1 MTETT
6 NADEAEQSLLGAILL
21 SNGRALEDITLTPD
35 DFASPRNAAAYTL
48 MRELWS
54 TGQAVDLVTTGNAL
68 TTAPAETRRLV
79 EPVYLARAL
88 HATPTAAL
96 AGQYEQIIREHG
108 IRRRLITAAGTI
120 TQAVTDTPDINQ
132 LIEIARKAIDD
143 AGNVNTSEIQSMADT
158 VADTI
163 RELDEEPRYTPTPWQ
178 DLNHLIAGWRPGA
191 LYVIGARP
199 GSGKTLIGLQSAVNM
214 LGRGAVLMC
223 TLEMSRG
230 EIHKRVISQLLH
242 IPLTNILNSNMT
254 PNEWER
260 LSNRD
265 ASGWERFF
273 IDDNPAQTVE
283 GIRRMARTIQR
294 RTPLSMIVV
303 DYLQLMESTGK
314 SERKRHEEIARWT
327 RALKV
332 MAKTFD
338 VPVLVLSQLNRESAR
353 GGKPSL
359 ADLRESGAIEQD
371 ADVVLLLHREDEHLD
386 ELNMLVA
393 KNRHGMRE
401 AIKLTWEGH
410 FASVSDRQWRPALEA
425 AS

>member
-1 MTETT
+1 MTDHT

-21 SNGRALEDITLTPD
+21 SNGRALEDITLVPD
-35 DFASPRNAAAYTL
+35 DFASPRNAAAYEL

-68 TTAPAETRRLV
+68 ATASPETRRLV

-88 HATPTAAL
+88 HDTPTAAL

-108 IRRRLITAAGTI
+108 IRRRLITAAGII
-120 TQAVTDTPDINQ
+120 TQAVDQTPDINQ

-158 VADTI
+158 VDDTI
-163 RELDEEPRYTPTPWQ
+163 RELDEAPRFTPTPWQ
-178 DLNHLIAGWRPGA
+178 DLNHLIGGWRPGA

-199 GSGKTLIGLQSAVNM
+199 GIGKTLIGLQAAANM
-214 LGRGAVLMC
+214 TSRGSVLMC

-230 EIHKRVISQLLH
+230 EIHKRVFAQQLH
-242 IPLTNILNSNMT
+242 IPLINILNSNMT
-254 PNEWER
+254 PSEWER
-260 LSNRD
+260 LTNRN
-265 ASGWERFF
+265 ASGWERLY
-273 IDDNPAQTVE
+273 IDDNPSQTVE
-283 GIRRMARTIQR
+283 VIRRQARTIQR
-294 RTPLSMIVV
+294 KHPLSMIVV
-303 DYLQLMESTGK
+303 DYLQLMESMGK

-371 ADVVLLLHREDEHLD
+371 ADVVLLLHREDPDVPELD
-386 ELNMLVA
+386 MLVA
-393 KNRHGMRE
+393 KNRHGTTYPL
-401 AIKLTWEGH
+401 KLQWEGH
-410 FASVSDRQWRPALEA
+410 FASVSDLPVRPALEA